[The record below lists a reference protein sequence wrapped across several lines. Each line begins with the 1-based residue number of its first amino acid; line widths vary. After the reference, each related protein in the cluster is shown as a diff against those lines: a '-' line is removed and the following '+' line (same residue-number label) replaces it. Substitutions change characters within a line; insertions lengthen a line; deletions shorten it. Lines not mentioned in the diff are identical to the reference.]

1 VAAPAQKELTAV
13 LGRSLGAAWENLAF
27 WRALGISATL
37 ALVVIMALFVPRPLR
52 SPLATSY
59 LAVLSEP
66 RSQKPV
72 LVISAARNDMQRWVT
87 TLEPAI
93 HAADGSS
100 LELWALPKGRAPR
113 SLGVV
118 AGGEKIALP
127 LGAVA
132 ENALRDVTI
141 LAVSAE
147 PKGGSRSGAPTGP
160 VLYSGLCVKYW

>member
-27 WRALGISATL
+27 WRALGVGASL
-37 ALVVIMALFVPRPLR
+37 ALIVVMALFVPRPLR

-72 LVISAARNDMQRWVT
+72 LVVSAARNDKQLWVT

-93 HAADGSS
+93 HAEGTS
-100 LELWALPKGRAPR
+100 LELWALPKGRSPR

-118 AGGEKIALP
+118 ANGEKTMLP

-132 ENALRDVTI
+132 EHALRDVTI

>member
-1 VAAPAQKELTAV
+1 MAAPAQKELTAV

-27 WRALGISATL
+27 WRALGIGASL
-37 ALVVIMALFVPRPLR
+37 ALIVVMALFVPRPVR
-52 SPLATSY
+52 SLVATSY

-72 LVISAARNDMQRWVT
+72 LVISAARNDRQLWVT

-93 HAADGSS
+93 HAQGSS
-100 LELWALPKGRAPR
+100 LELWALPKGRSPR

-118 AGGEKIALP
+118 ASGEKTMLP

-132 ENALRDVTI
+132 EQALGDVTI
-141 LAVSAE
+141 LAVSVE
-147 PKGGSRSGAPTGP
+147 PQGGSRSGAPTGP